1 MKKAKSGAITA
12 TSVVTKPNKSNV
24 TNEKKKSNEE
34 TEKQVDEKDTFE
46 EQKNDKL
53 KRPNSFY
60 FSRTLSKI
68 YTKLSGSKESIN
80 VDVKDNKMSEKPEVT
95 TFKFQRSLTLNSI
108 QVKKNYK
115 NNFPENRLEKL
126 TEEKICDD
134 VKTKSPT
141 SSPVE
146 IVRRSPSIYRQSM
159 PPGSFDNVDYSL
171 LKPQNKLERSASFIS
186 LIRRKIS
193 STESSPLNSN
203 WATSLQ
209 QIDNMVSYEDLSF
222 VDYDKFNQYEQQI
235 SRMLIRQQTKE
246 AKERKLKDA
255 LNTTAVVRRRSKMS
269 ADFNS
274 NLDQEKN
281 LYRQSIDS
289 RKLHFLSTIYLD
301 SRRGNKICNESPI
314 DWLSLENTPPR
325 STM

>member
-1 MKKAKSGAITA
+1 MKKAKSSAIISTSDMA
-12 TSVVTKPNKSNV
+12 TTNKSNA

-34 TEKQVDEKDTFE
+34 TEKQVDERKDSFE

-53 KRPNSFY
+53 KRPNSFN
-60 FSRTLSKI
+60 FSRTFSKI
-68 YTKLSGSKESIN
+68 YTKLSGSKESLN
-80 VDVKDNKMSEKPEVT
+80 VDVKDNKISEKPEVT

-108 QVKKNYK
+108 QMKKSYK
-115 NNFPENRLEKL
+115 NSFTENRLEKL

-134 VKTKSPT
+134 VKTKSPA
-141 SSPVE
+141 SCPVE
-146 IVRRSPSIYRQSM
+146 IVRSTYRQSM

-193 STESSPLNSN
+193 STESAPLNSN

-222 VDYDKFNQYEQQI
+222 VDYDKFNQYEQQNK
-235 SRMLIRQQTKE
+235 RMLIRQQTKE

-255 LNTTAVVRRRSKMS
+255 LSTTAVVRRRSKMS

-274 NLDQEKN
+274 NLDEEKN

-289 RKLHFLSTIYLD
+289 RKLRFLSTIYLD
-301 SRRGNKICNESPI
+301 SRRCSKLGNESPT
-314 DWLSLENTPPR
+314 DLLSLENSPSR